1 MLSVIDKAHFVFTLI
16 SEINSIL
23 NVMVLGLNSANQFKE
38 TFVSISLL
46 IVAKKGKKIPDCIND
61 DHIIHHDNDS
71 RKATYYEDN
80 SNHD

>member
-1 MLSVIDKAHFVFTLI
+1 
-16 SEINSIL
+16 
-23 NVMVLGLNSANQFKE
+23 MVLGLNSANQFKE

-61 DHIIHHDNDS
+61 DHIIDHDNDS